1 MIQISKKIISM
12 FGRANAYFGL
22 IKENDRILVG
32 LSGGKDSLL
41 LSTLLARHKKHA
53 PYTFDFKA
61 VTIDYGIGEDF
72 SYLQDY
78 CAQNEIPHEVYHTDI
93 MAIMQEKR
101 RGSSSFCSFCSR
113 MRRGA
118 LYSKAL
124 EGGFNKLALGHHLD
138 DAVESFFMNFSYN
151 GALRSMP
158 PLYRAHNGIV
168 VIRPL
173 IWLRE
178 RQMMDFVATNA
189 IQTPR
194 CNCPAIHDKPPH
206 VREATKMM
214 LRKLEE
220 QNKELFVSLKAA
232 FMNLHAQTF
241 MDRQFLDCP
250 SDDGDIGIPSD
261 FPINQTY
268 HEEQREEMV

>member
-1 MIQISKKIISM
+1 MIEISKKIIST
-12 FGRANAYFGL
+12 FGRTNAYFGL
-22 IKENDRILVG
+22 IKENDKILVG

-53 PYTFDFKA
+53 PYSFEFKA
-61 VTIDYGIGEDF
+61 LTVDYGIGEDF
-72 SYLQDY
+72 SYLENY
-78 CAQNEIPHEVYHTDI
+78 CKENDIPHEVYKTDI

-101 RGSSSFCSFCSR
+101 REKSSYCSFCSR

-151 GALRSMP
+151 GAIRSMP
-158 PLYRAHNGIV
+158 PLYQADNGLI

-178 RQMMDFVATNA
+178 RQMIDFIIKNN
-189 IQTPR
+189 IKTPM
-194 CNCPAIHDKPPH
+194 CNCPAQHDKPPYA
-206 VREATKMM
+206 REATKNM
-214 LRKLEE
+214 LKTLESAN
-220 QNKELFVSLKAA
+220 QELFVSLRSA
-232 FMNLHAQTF
+232 FMNLHTNTF
-241 MDRQFLDCP
+241 MDREFLDCSP
-250 SDDGDIGIPSD
+250 ESHRDSMENIIDSK
-261 FPINQTY
+261 TY
-268 HEEQREEMV
+268 YNEEVV

>member
-1 MIQISKKIISM
+1 MIQISKKIIST
-12 FGRANAYFGL
+12 FGRTNAHFGL
-22 IKENDRILVG
+22 ISANDKILVG

-53 PYTFDFKA
+53 PYPFSFKA

-72 SYLQDY
+72 SYLERY
-78 CAQNEIPHEVYHTDI
+78 CEQNEIPHEVYRTDI

-101 RGSSSFCSFCSR
+101 RGKSSFCSFCSR

-124 EGGFNKLALGHHLD
+124 EGGYNKLALGHHLD

-151 GALRSMP
+151 GAIRSMP
-158 PLYRAHNGIV
+158 PLYRATNGLI

-178 RQMMDFVATNA
+178 RQMIDFVATNNL
-189 IQTPR
+189 QTPM

-206 VREATKMM
+206 VREATKQM
-214 LRKLEE
+214 LKTLET
-220 QNKELFVSLKAA
+220 QNKELFVSLRSA

-241 MDRQFLDCP
+241 MDKTFLDCK
-250 SDDGDIGIPSD
+250 SNDEIMGIPSD
-261 FPINQTY
+261 FPIFTD
-268 HEEQREEMV
+268 EEVV